1 MRRIHLFEIEDQ
13 PWCSAPIRDAGTDFL
28 QFALKTGKNYAPVGP
43 FLNGV
48 LARLGERRVV
58 DMGSGGGGP
67 WLGLAGDVDAEV
79 TLTDRYPNL
88 EAFRRA
94 QEQTGGRL
102 RFHPEPVDAA
112 RMPAELRGFR
122 TMFTAFHHSRPE
134 AARAILADAVRNGQG
149 IGIFETTERSGRC
162 IAATLF
168 SPLILLLA
176 TPFIR
181 PFRWS
186 RLPWT
191 YLVPL
196 VPALVLWDG
205 IVSCLRS
212 YTPEEMRALAE
223 GLDGF
228 DWEAGQLTGHA
239 PIPVTYLVGTPRA

>member
-1 MRRIHLFEIEDQ
+1 MRRMHLFEIEDQ
-13 PWCSAPIRDAGTDFL
+13 PWCPAAIRDAATDFL
-28 QFALKTGKNYAPVGP
+28 QFALKTGKNYEPVTP

-67 WLGLAGDVDAEV
+67 WLGLVGEVDAEV

-94 QEQTGGRL
+94 RAQSGGWL
-102 RFHPEPVDAA
+102 GFHAEPVDAA
-112 RMPAELRGFR
+112 AMPAGLRGFR
-122 TMFTAFHHSRPE
+122 TMFTAFHHSTPG

-149 IGIFETTERSGRC
+149 IGIFEMTERSARC
-162 IAATLF
+162 IVATLF
-168 SPLILLLA
+168 SPLLVLVA

-186 RLPWT
+186 RLLWT

-205 IVSCLRS
+205 VVSCLRS

-223 GLDGF
+223 GLGDY
-228 DWEAGQLTGHA
+228 DWEAGQLAGHA
-239 PIPVTYLVGTPRA
+239 PVPVTYLIGTPRR